1 MDNNVPSSGPSE
13 RSPLHHHHSRT
24 SSSSNIN
31 GNANI
36 GPQAQ
41 SNHHQHH
48 QNNNINSNNNNN
60 SNSSNSNNR
69 QQRPQTLTPTRESP
83 AKNAGSVPMLTLNVV
98 VNKDANGY
106 GMKVSGDK
114 PVFVESVKP
123 GGAAQK
129 AGLMAEDMILK
140 VNGTSVRSST
150 HTNVVELIKASDI
163 VELTVQR
170 SNNRMQ
176 RGSPSTTSI
185 TPTTPVAPRNSITA
199 PLPVDHAKQREM
211 EFHKIKTLRLMLEQE
226 KKNLENLNSS
236 NKQRTP
242 ESLRAEATIKK
253 LQEELSQMCGEALN
267 ASNQPASHMNQSIN
281 KKHRRIVSSPEN
293 INAKDFGDHGSLI
306 PRHQK
311 TSSDSW
317 DKRSQ
322 EITPPGTPPPPYP
335 SSSSLLG
342 SSGGVDGHHLHHE
355 LAMAAGVGNM
365 NHQMQHHHHPQSAS
379 SNHQGP
385 AGPGSIMAAQ
395 SNEAQKPIISMED
408 DEISDQESFIEEH
421 GPFRSLKQLLEQAHS
436 AHLAVFLNYVLSNSD
451 PSPLLFY
458 LISDLYKEGSIKD
471 MRKWAYEIHSTFLVP
486 GAPLLWPNVDESL
499 AREIDDIL
507 QKENDKVEILRRVF
521 YKSRNK
527 ARDYINIQLQE
538 FQLKRTAGLGTM
550 YGPTDQQ
557 LASAKGDKV
566 REQRIVEETLLPKLQ
581 QYLEEIEKES
591 PKECPKKSALCSA
604 LSTVLQRF
612 FVTRSTPGSPIDK
625 VHHFVSRE
633 KSFKSRL
640 MAKNR
645 KQDIL
650 GHNLRLQ
657 PYYEVTRCNHC
668 QNILWGVS
676 PQGYHCSNCELNI
689 HRVCAKDLNEYCPG
703 PAPLKNDSSKIT
715 KLMEKISSRNH
726 HQADKMRRHEDDG
739 AGEDGLGGDRPTS
752 ISLAR
757 QPSDRRQDFNSS
769 NVSSYSDFLSNSTGD
784 PGTFVQGAD
793 NDQFRDS
800 VKSKSAPVSV
810 NRSESYK
817 ERSQKK
823 TRNTRRKTSDPSLT
837 KTTDEQN
844 EAAALINSNY
854 SSSSTS
860 SLPLALDSRSAS
872 LEAVGGMPP
881 AAATMTGSLAGS
893 GIPGSM
899 ATGTTTGAANSNA
912 SFAAAANSSILS
924 NSSWSTTGAG
934 GGPNSSFGTG
944 LLPPSYFPTA
954 REWVDSE
961 DEGNLEPEADWSSNI
976 PAEILAT
983 LSDAEKKRQE
993 VINEIY
999 QTERNHVRTLRLLE
1013 GIFMRPLQE
1022 SGALPNELLQLLFP
1036 PSLRKLQ
1043 ELHQTFESNLKQRR
1057 TEHCNI
1063 VREIGDL
1070 LTLMFDGQSGE
1081 DLLEHA
1087 AYFCA
1092 RQQIAL
1098 EALKERRKKDENL
1111 QRLLIKAESHK
1122 ACRRLQLKDLLP
1134 TALQR
1139 LTKYPLLFDSLYNI
1153 TVRVQPDNETE
1164 AQAIKKAHEY
1174 SKRILDH
1181 VNQAVRA
1188 EEDAHKLMTI
1198 QRKLDKSGL
1207 DKDAPS
1213 EFRNIDL
1220 TVRKL
1225 IHDGPLTM
1233 KKNPGVQLHGL
1244 LFEDMMVLLQ
1254 KQDEKYLLKYHSSPG
1269 LGGNESKITEGRFN
1283 PITKINL
1290 ILVRQSAVDKN
1301 TFFLINTNV
1310 SQMLELTAPSSSE
1323 CKTWFKHIS
1332 DAADAYKART
1342 KGSHDFSED
1351 SATQPGQPPKDSFE
1365 TVTEAQKIEQISTPI
1380 DRLERKDSTLQCRA
1394 VSTGGPGT
1402 APSSQTHSTAGGQNV
1417 HGVHTKHTGS
1427 GGVHSSNNL
1436 NNNNEDSLPNKNRSI
1451 NETDDNAE
1459 NEDREKCKR
1468 RSMLGSVNGSSM
1480 ATVTG
1485 SDEDDDDDDVDQKN
1499 DPDDSGSNMGGR
1511 RRRGRES
1518 NSTRARTQECSLV
1531 APSEIHVSVSNT
1543 LTAEPIL
1550 TPSEKLRR
1558 LDQAIRKT
1566 LVEKQR
1572 IVCDM
1577 FKVPDEHFLAIA
1589 DIAGLPEAPQKE
1601 PTDMILA
1608 AFAHIQSLTDV
1619 LNEHLRVTQSQE
1631 ISAVSTSICDDC
1643 NRSRTGTGSCPG
1655 TEATAAVAGT
1665 ELNGGSVSL
1674 GTGNLQSTNTADPGS
1689 THKAQVLPTSG
1700 GVPPIASVLQ
1710 SDHPVNIT
1718 EDEDGYC
1725 EIDEVRAA
1733 AVLLESQ
1740 LAEAEKLKKLA
1751 AEADAKAAL
1760 ESANLLD
1767 DSGGRKS
1774 PDSHTEINEN
1784 YESAQPQPLIGIDL
1798 CGRNRL
1804 LHASSL
1810 VPTIPCHLIASYVTG
1825 LNAQISQLLPKISE
1839 RDLEREQL
1847 RKENLHLRE
1856 LLNAMHQEKVLETQ
1870 ETIEVPVTESDSQSP
1885 AATAAAVAVP
1895 PPQLAPATPDPNS
1908 GNVAALIQGE

>member
-1 MDNNVPSSGPSE
+1 MDNNIPSSGPSE
-13 RSPLHHHHSRT
+13 RSPLHHSRT
-24 SSSSNIN
+24 SSSSNLN
-31 GNANI
+31 GNA
-36 GPQAQ
+36 AT
-41 SNHHQHH
+41 H
-48 QNNNINSNNNNN
+48 
-60 SNSSNSNNR
+60 R
-69 QQRPQTLTPTRESP
+69 QRPQTLTPTRDSP
-83 AKNAGSVPMLTLNVV
+83 KNVPVPMLTLVLT
-98 VNKDANGY
+98 VNKDASGY

-123 GGAAQK
+123 GGPAQK
-129 AGLMAEDMILK
+129 AGLIAEDMILK

-176 RGSPSTTSI
+176 RPSPSTTSI
-185 TPTTPVAPRNSITA
+185 TPTTPIAPRNSITA
-199 PLPVDHAKQREM
+199 PVPVDHAKQREM

-226 KKNLENLNSS
+226 KKNLDNLCASH
-236 NKQRTP
+236 KPRGP
-242 ESLRAEATIKK
+242 ESARAEATIKK
-253 LQEELSQMCGEALN
+253 LQDELTQMCGEALN
-267 ASNQPASHMNQSIN
+267 AAAPAAHMNQSIS

-293 INAKDFGDHGSLI
+293 ISPKEYSDHSGGLV

-335 SSSSLLG
+335 SSSLIG
-342 SSGGVDGHHLHHE
+342 SGAGSGSGHLHHDHTTAGD
-355 LAMAAGVGNM
+355 LAIAAN
-365 NHQMQHHHHPQSAS
+365 NLLHHHHQQQQQHMAPSAT
-379 SNHQGP
+379 P
-385 AGPGSIMAAQ
+385 IMAAQ
-395 SNEAQKPIISMED
+395 ANVAQKPIISMED

-421 GPFRSLKQLLEQAHS
+421 GPFRSLSQLLEQAHS
-436 AHLAVFLNYVLSNSD
+436 AHLAVFLNFVLSNSD

-458 LISDLYKEGSIKD
+458 LITALYKEGSIKD

-521 YKSRNK
+521 FRSRNK
-527 ARDYINIQLQE
+527 ARDYINSQLQE
-538 FQLKRTAGLGTM
+538 FQVKRTAGLGTM
-550 YGPTDQQ
+550 FGPTDQQ
-557 LASAKGDKV
+557 LLNAKGDKV
-566 REQRIVEETLLPKLQ
+566 KEQRIVEETLLPKLQ
-581 QYLEEIEKES
+581 QYLEELEKES
-591 PKECPKKSALCSA
+591 PKECPKKLALCSA

-612 FVTRSTPGSPIDK
+612 FVTRSNPGSPIDK

-689 HRVCAKDLNEYCPG
+689 HRVCAKDLNECCPG
-703 PAPLKNDSSKIT
+703 PALLKNDSSKIT

-726 HQADKMRRHEDDG
+726 HQADKTKRHDDDG
-739 AGEDGLGGDRPTS
+739 AGEDTLGGDRPSS

-757 QPSDRRQDFNSS
+757 QPSDRRQDFNNSS
-769 NVSSYSDFLSNSTGD
+769 YLGNVSSYSDYLSNSAAD
-784 PGTFVQGAD
+784 PDTFAQSVD

-844 EAAALINSNY
+844 EASSLINNY

-860 SLPLALDSRSAS
+860 SLPLALDSRSTS
-872 LEAVGGMPP
+872 LEAVGGVPVGSSAGP
-881 AAATMTGSLAGS
+881 GAPTGVAVPCPNVSAT
-893 GIPGSM
+893 
-899 ATGTTTGAANSNA
+899 
-912 SFAAAANSSILS
+912 ANSSGIF
-924 NSSWSTTGAG
+924 SSP
-934 GGPNSSFGTG
+934 GGPGNLANSSFFNNIV
-944 LLPPSYFPTA
+944 LPTA

-976 PAEILAT
+976 PTEILAT
-983 LSDAEKKRQE
+983 LCSVEKKRQE

-1022 SGALPNELLQLLFP
+1022 SGALSLDLLQLLFP

-1043 ELHQTFESNLKQRR
+1043 ELHTTFESNLKQRR
-1057 TEHCNI
+1057 IDHCNI
-1063 VREIGDL
+1063 IREIGDL
-1070 LTLMFDGQSGE
+1070 LTLMFDGQSGD
-1081 DLLEHA
+1081 DLKEHA

-1134 TALQR
+1134 TVLQR
-1139 LTKYPLLFDSLYNI
+1139 LTKYPLLFDNLYNF
-1153 TVRVQPDNETE
+1153 TVRSQPENEAE
-1164 AQAIKKAHEY
+1164 AQAIRKAHDS

-1181 VNQAVRA
+1181 VNQAVRT
-1188 EEDAHKLMTI
+1188 EEDNHKLLTI

-1207 DKDAPS
+1207 DKDASS
-1213 EFRNIDL
+1213 EFKNIDL
-1220 TVRKL
+1220 TIRKL

-1233 KKNPGVQLHGL
+1233 KKNSGVQLHGL

-1254 KQDEKYLLKYHSSPG
+1254 KQDDKYLLKYHSSPG
-1269 LGGNESKITEGRFN
+1269 LGGSESKITEGRFN

-1342 KGSHDFSED
+1342 KGSHEYGED
-1351 SATQPGQPPKDSFE
+1351 ATGNAGQPPKDSFE
-1365 TVTEAQKIEQISTPI
+1365 TVTEAQKIEQTSTPI
-1380 DRLERKDSTLQCRA
+1380 DRLERKDSSLQCRA
-1394 VSTGGPGT
+1394 ISTGGPG
-1402 APSSQTHSTAGGQNV
+1402 SGVGGNSANSASV
-1417 HGVHTKHTGS
+1417 NS
-1427 GGVHSSNNL
+1427 GL
-1436 NNNNEDSLPNKNRSI
+1436 NNNEDSLPNKNRAA
-1451 NETDDNAE
+1451 NENDDNVE
-1459 NEDREKCKR
+1459 NEEKEKIKR
-1468 RSMLGSVNGSSM
+1468 RSMLGSSQDYNGPGDN
-1480 ATVTG
+1480 TG
-1485 SDEDDDDDDVDQKN
+1485 PEDEDDYG
-1499 DPDDSGSNMGGR
+1499 PDS
-1511 RRRGRES
+1511 RGRGL
-1518 NSTRARTQECSLV
+1518 NNTRTLTQQCSLV
-1531 APSEIHVSVSNT
+1531 APSEIHVSISNT

-1558 LDQAIRKT
+1558 LDQAIRRT

-1572 IVCDM
+1572 VVCDM

-1589 DIAGLPEAPQKE
+1589 DIAGQPEAPQKE
-1601 PTDMILA
+1601 PTDIILA
-1608 AFAHIQSLTDV
+1608 AFSHIQSLTDA
-1619 LNEHLRVTQSQE
+1619 LNEHMRVSQSQE
-1631 ISAVSTSICDDC
+1631 ISAVSTSVCDEC
-1643 NRSRTGTGSCPG
+1643 NRR
-1655 TEATAAVAGT
+1655 A
-1665 ELNGGSVSL
+1665 GSVKGL
-1674 GTGNLQSTNTADPGS
+1674 LPLTAK
-1689 THKAQVLPTSG
+1689 HAVLPAAAGSG
-1700 GVPPIASVLQ
+1700 SDLNVSASDPVGVGNAAGMQPSVGAPPIALLMENDQ
-1710 SDHPVNIT
+1710 VNIT

-1740 LAEAEKLKKLA
+1740 MLEAQAKKMAAEAAALAEA
-1751 AEADAKAAL
+1751 KAAD
-1760 ESANLLD
+1760 STSLD
-1767 DSGGRKS
+1767 DSGGPKT
-1774 PDSHTEINEN
+1774 PDSHIEINEN
-1784 YESAQPQPLIGIDL
+1784 YDSTQNHLPPKFTGIDM

-1804 LHASSL
+1804 LHAS
-1810 VPTIPCHLIASYVTG
+1810 VIAPTIPCHLIASYVTG

-1847 RKENLHLRE
+1847 KRENQHLRE
-1856 LLNAMHQEKVLETQ
+1856 LLNAMHQERVLESQ
-1870 ETIEVPVTESDSQSP
+1870 ETTEVPVTDPEPQPQPQQQQPQADTTQQSQQADQ
-1885 AATAAAVAVP
+1885 AAS
-1895 PPQLAPATPDPNS
+1895 ATPQTTTTTTTS
-1908 GNVAALIQGE
+1908 TTNVNE